1 MHRVELGQC
10 EVPDHILNMRR
21 KNLAGE
27 CFVLS
32 IWGGSQKIPV
42 CIETGPN
49 FLESIYLEAYASID
63 TIPENSVAV
72 ADGEGGLHILYGGTI
87 VRFIYR
93 IEQACG
99 VKRITDVRM
108 EIENS
113 FVLDYMYS

>member
-1 MHRVELGQC
+1 MYRVELGQC
-10 EVPDHILNMRR
+10 EVPDNILNMRR
-21 KNLAGE
+21 KNLVGE
-27 CFVLS
+27 HFVLS

-42 CIETGPN
+42 CLEMCPN
-49 FLESIYLEAYASID
+49 FVDGIYLEAYASID
-63 TIPENSVAV
+63 TSPENSVAV
-72 ADGEGGLHILYGGTI
+72 ANGEGGLHILYGGTI

-93 IEQACG
+93 IGRACG